1 MKMILMM
8 TTPSHGHPTEP
19 YYDEFDFEDCEDD
32 DGEDEHDVDVDLVG
46 LLLETLLELCKCGV
60 GAVTD

>member
-1 MKMILMM
+1 MMM
-8 TTPSHGHPTEP
+8 TAPSHGHPTEL
-19 YYDEFDFEDCEDD
+19 YYDEFEDREDD
-32 DGEDEHDVDVDLVG
+32 GGEDEHDVDVDLIG